1 MPALPSPG
9 KVIRC
14 DLFQTVGANTRV
26 KDRIYFSYT
35 GAGPNSSDLTTLATT
50 ISAAW
55 NTNISPQQNT
65 GVTLTGITLT
75 DLASASGAQVV
86 STVSRVGSLA
96 GTAMAAAVA
105 MVVKFKIA
113 RRYRGGH
120 PRFYLPGRVTAD
132 LASSTSWLSASGSS
146 LATAFA
152 AFITACE
159 ASPPTNIGTMT
170 HSNVSYFSGFTNKT
184 FPSGRTKAVPTA
196 RVTPAVDAVTGYSTN
211 LQVASQ
217 RRRNQQS
224 A

>member
-26 KDRIYFSYT
+26 KDRIYFSYA
-35 GAGPNSSDLTTLATT
+35 GAGPTVADLTTLTTT
-50 ISAAW
+50 ISGAW

-75 DLASASGAQVV
+75 DLASASGAQTVT
-86 STVSRVGSLA
+86 TVSRVGTLA
-96 GTAMAAAVA
+96 GTAMAAGTA
-105 MVVKFKIA
+105 MVIKFKIA

-132 LASSTSWLSASGSS
+132 LASSTAWLSSVGTTVAN
-146 LATAFA
+146 AFS

-170 HSNVSYFSGFTNKT
+170 HSNVSYFTGFTNKT
-184 FPSGRTKAVPTA
+184 FPSGRTRAVPNQ
-196 RVTPAVDAVTGYSTN
+196 RGTPVVDAVTSYSVN
-211 LQVASQ
+211 LQIGSQ